1 MPDTNK
7 QSVLIIENDDAV
19 LENLSKRFKKRDM
32 LVITAKDGYEGYT
45 RACNESPD
53 LIISETLLP
62 SMNGFRVSR
71 LLKFDERYRNIPVVL
86 ITSNNLDTVQDM
98 FRASGADQILGKPF
112 RFRDLME
119 SIVESTINNTIE
131 SDKEDRGTI
140 H

>member
-119 SIVESTINNTIE
+119 KITGLVPV
-131 SDKEDRGTI
+131 
-140 H
+140 

>member
-1 MPDTNK
+1 MPNTNK

-45 RACNESPD
+45 RACKESPD
-53 LIISETLLP
+53 LIVSETLLP

-86 ITSNNLDTVQDM
+86 ITSNNLDTVQEM
-98 FRASGADQILGKPF
+98 YQASGADQIIKKPF
-112 RFRDLME
+112 RFKELME
-119 SIVESTINNTIE
+119 AATGLVPV
-131 SDKEDRGTI
+131 
-140 H
+140 

>member
-45 RACNESPD
+45 RACKESPD
-53 LIISETLLP
+53 LIVSETLLP
-62 SMNGFRVSR
+62 SMTGFRVSR

-119 SIVESTINNTIE
+119 KITGLVAA
-131 SDKEDRGTI
+131 
-140 H
+140 

>member
-1 MPDTNK
+1 MPDNNK
-7 QSVLIIENDDAV
+7 QSVLIIENDDNV
-19 LENLSKRFKKRDM
+19 LKNLSKRFKKRDM

-112 RFRDLME
+112 QFTDLME
-119 SIVESTINNTIE
+119 KITGLVAA
-131 SDKEDRGTI
+131 
-140 H
+140 

>member
-45 RACNESPD
+45 RACKESPD
-53 LIISETLLP
+53 LIVSETLLP
-62 SMNGFRVSR
+62 SMTGFRVSR

-119 SIVESTINNTIE
+119 KITGLMAV
-131 SDKEDRGTI
+131 
-140 H
+140 

>member
-19 LENLSKRFKKRDM
+19 LENLSNRFKKRDM
-32 LVITAKDGYEGYT
+32 LVITANDGYEGYT
-45 RACNESPD
+45 RACKESPD
-53 LIISETLLP
+53 LIVSETLLP

-119 SIVESTINNTIE
+119 KITGLVAV
-131 SDKEDRGTI
+131 
-140 H
+140 

>member
-7 QSVLIIENDDAV
+7 QSVLIIENDDTV
-19 LENLSKRFKKRDM
+19 LENLSNRFKKRDM

-45 RACNESPD
+45 RACKESPD
-53 LIISETLLP
+53 LIVSETLLP

-119 SIVESTINNTIE
+119 KITGLVAA
-131 SDKEDRGTI
+131 
-140 H
+140 

>member
-1 MPDTNK
+1 MPDNNK
-7 QSVLIIENDDAV
+7 QSVLIIENDDTV
-19 LENLSKRFKKRDM
+19 LENLSNRFKKRDM

-45 RACNESPD
+45 RACKESPD
-53 LIISETLLP
+53 LIVSETLLP

-119 SIVESTINNTIE
+119 KITDLVAA
-131 SDKEDRGTI
+131 
-140 H
+140 

>member
-1 MPDTNK
+1 MLDTNK
-7 QSVLIIENDDAV
+7 QSVLIIENDDVV

-45 RACNESPD
+45 RACKESPD
-53 LIISETLLP
+53 LIVSETLLP

-119 SIVESTINNTIE
+119 KITGLVAA
-131 SDKEDRGTI
+131 
-140 H
+140 

>member
-7 QSVLIIENDDAV
+7 QSVLIIENDDTV
-19 LENLSKRFKKRDM
+19 LENLSNRFKKRDM

-45 RACNESPD
+45 RACKESPD
-53 LIISETLLP
+53 LIVSETLLP

-71 LLKFDERYRNIPVVL
+71 LLKFDERYSNIPVVL

-119 SIVESTINNTIE
+119 KITDLVAV
-131 SDKEDRGTI
+131 
-140 H
+140 

>member
-1 MPDTNK
+1 MPDNNK
-7 QSVLIIENDDAV
+7 QSVLIIENDDNV
-19 LENLSKRFKKRDM
+19 LKNLSKRFKKRDM

-112 RFRDLME
+112 QFTDLME
-119 SIVESTINNTIE
+119 KITGLVAV
-131 SDKEDRGTI
+131 
-140 H
+140 

>member
-7 QSVLIIENDDAV
+7 QSVLIIENDDTV
-19 LENLSKRFKKRDM
+19 LENLSNRFKKRDM

-45 RACNESPD
+45 RACKESPD
-53 LIISETLLP
+53 LIVSETLLP

-119 SIVESTINNTIE
+119 KITGLVPV
-131 SDKEDRGTI
+131 
-140 H
+140 

>member
-1 MPDTNK
+1 MPDNNK

-53 LIISETLLP
+53 LIVSETLLP

-71 LLKFDERYRNIPVVL
+71 LLKFDERYKNIPVVL

-98 FRASGADQILGKPF
+98 FNASGADQILGKPF
-112 RFRDLME
+112 QFRDLME
-119 SIVESTINNTIE
+119 KITGLVAV
-131 SDKEDRGTI
+131 
-140 H
+140 

>member
-1 MPDTNK
+1 MPDNNK

-45 RACNESPD
+45 RACKESPD
-53 LIISETLLP
+53 LIVSETLLP

-86 ITSNNLDTVQDM
+86 ITSNNLDTVQEM
-98 FRASGADQILGKPF
+98 YKASGADQILKKPF
-112 RFRDLME
+112 RFKELME
-119 SIVESTINNTIE
+119 AATGLVPV
-131 SDKEDRGTI
+131 
-140 H
+140 

>member
-1 MPDTNK
+1 MPDNNK
-7 QSVLIIENDDAV
+7 QSVLIIENDDTV
-19 LENLSKRFKKRDM
+19 LENLSNRFKKRDM

-45 RACNESPD
+45 RACKESPD
-53 LIISETLLP
+53 LIVSETLLP
-62 SMNGFRVSR
+62 SMTGFRVSR

-119 SIVESTINNTIE
+119 KITGLVAV
-131 SDKEDRGTI
+131 
-140 H
+140 

>member
-7 QSVLIIENDDAV
+7 QSVLIIENDDKV
-19 LENLSKRFKKRDM
+19 LENLSNRFKKRDM

-45 RACNESPD
+45 RACKESPD
-53 LIISETLLP
+53 LIVSETLLP

-119 SIVESTINNTIE
+119 KITDLVAV
-131 SDKEDRGTI
+131 
-140 H
+140 